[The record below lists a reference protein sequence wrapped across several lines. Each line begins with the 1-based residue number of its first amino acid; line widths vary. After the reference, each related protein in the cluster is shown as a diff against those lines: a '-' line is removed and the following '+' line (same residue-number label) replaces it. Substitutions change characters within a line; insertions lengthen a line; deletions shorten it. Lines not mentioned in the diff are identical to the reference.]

1 MQSGKKLCD
10 LYWHF
15 QGAYLADVETH
26 HSTVEQL
33 ADRKT
38 DLESIESKLKAAN
51 TDLNKVKSD
60 LEVATKQIVGHALI
74 VANKDIELQKL
85 REEIKE
91 SRHRELDAVA
101 E

>member
-1 MQSGKKLCD
+1 M
-10 LYWHF
+10 
-15 QGAYLADVETH
+15 
-26 HSTVEQL
+26 
-33 ADRKT
+33 
-38 DLESIESKLKAAN
+38 
-51 TDLNKVKSD
+51 
-60 LEVATKQIVGHALI
+60 EVATKQIVGHALI